1 MRSFVFVVQ
10 LVLGVFSL
18 TAFTGAPLTIALA
31 HEGDE
36 HEMVT
41 GEVKKIDE
49 SAGKITLK
57 HGPIKDLGMD
67 EPMTMV
73 WTVKDATALK
83 GLKVGDKVVFHA
95 ESVNGQPMITEIE
108 KAK

>member
-1 MRSFVFVVQ
+1 MRKFILVAQLIFGAFSL
-10 LVLGVFSL
+10 LVL
-18 TAFTGAPLTIALA
+18 TGTPLNLA
-31 HEGDE
+31 VAREGQE

-57 HGPIKDLGMD
+57 HGPITDLGMN
-67 EPMTMV
+67 ETMTMV
-73 WTVKDATALK
+73 WTVKDAAALK
-83 GLKVGDKVVFHA
+83 GLRVGDKVMFHA
-95 ESVNGQPMITEIE
+95 ESINGQPMITEIE

>member
-1 MRSFVFVVQ
+1 
-10 LVLGVFSL
+10 
-18 TAFTGAPLTIALA
+18 
-31 HEGDE
+31 
-36 HEMVT
+36 MVP

-57 HGPIKDLGMD
+57 HGPITDLGMN
-67 EPMTMV
+67 ETMTMV
-73 WTVKDATALK
+73 WTVKDAAALK
-83 GLKVGDKVVFHA
+83 GLKVGDKVMFHA